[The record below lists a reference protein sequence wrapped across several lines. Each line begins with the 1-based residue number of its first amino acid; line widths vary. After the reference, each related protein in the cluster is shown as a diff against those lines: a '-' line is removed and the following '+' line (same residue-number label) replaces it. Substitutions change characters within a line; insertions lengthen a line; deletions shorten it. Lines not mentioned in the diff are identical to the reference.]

1 MSLSATRA
9 QLAEIIGEKTLAT
22 SDRKQLASSIAA
34 YLTTQAKKVDIDSLV
49 RDVMQYRLEHGV
61 VEAVAVSAH
70 ELTPAV
76 IADVKAL
83 LKEHFPDA
91 TSISVDTRID
101 ENMVGGVRIELP
113 RETLDLSVRNKLN
126 TFKRL
131 VAQEG
136 VK

>member
-1 MSLSATRA
+1 MEQAATR
-9 QLAEIIGEKTLAT
+9 QELAEIIGERTLEVT
-22 SDRKQLASSIAA
+22 DRKQLAREVAA
-34 YLTTQAKKVDIDSLV
+34 YLAGMQKPFDLGVLM

-70 ELTPAV
+70 ELTPV
-76 IADVKAL
+76 VMRDIEAL
-83 LKEHFPDA
+83 LREHFPGA
-91 TSISVDTRID
+91 KSVQIDTRLD
-101 ENMVGGVRIELP
+101 ESVVGGVRIELP

-136 VK
+136 V